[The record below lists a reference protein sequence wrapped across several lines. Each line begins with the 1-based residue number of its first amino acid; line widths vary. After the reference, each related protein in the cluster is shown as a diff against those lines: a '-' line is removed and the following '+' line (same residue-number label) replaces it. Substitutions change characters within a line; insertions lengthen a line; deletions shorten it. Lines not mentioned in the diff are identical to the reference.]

1 MRLFSAIITSR
12 TENLG
17 HVYDECADTLIARF
31 KEREENVRLDI
42 LAAFSGLVAVSQT
55 LRGSITRD
63 EGMDVNG
70 APKPIARQSSVE
82 LRLQDKVKNIVKA
95 VQRPLRTST
104 SIKTKSAIFELLRN
118 IMITLNG
125 GFSEHLPLLLDLGLK
140 CLTERT
146 QTLKLDALHFVR
158 MAVETHSGKVD
169 SALIMAIVPKVV
181 SSVTEDWYKLIAEA
195 LRVLGSII
203 DVVRPV
209 SSLRE
214 AKIEEN
220 FEQLTNDLLNAI
232 LPRLEA
238 LDIDQEIKD
247 SAISVSGRLVANLG
261 DHLEP
266 GATDSIL
273 AILRRRLD
281 NEVTRIPALRAII
294 FISQSPLHIDLSS
307 ILTAVLSDVATFL
320 KQQSRVLKQM
330 TLITLNSI
338 LTSSSSKGAISD
350 ELIDPILRELAILIN
365 DSDLNLAKEALKVAV
380 VMFTCFPSSPKSLEV
395 FVFPKACEL
404 AYSSLVQGSCQ
415 DALIKFF
422 QVFVDNHV
430 TGMDFDCTIASLT
443 ARSLVDV
450 PKQSIT
456 NLAKCIAGI
465 CYICDA
471 SKREIMVKKFCDD
484 IQSGDHSTKHLAL
497 LCIGE
502 LGQHLDISTSSNL
515 KDLILA
521 CFAGEQEDIKMAAAF
536 ALGHLAVGNMTLYLP
551 TILQSVDTSSH
562 HPHQYFLLVALK
574 HLITIFATMNIQFVD
589 YIESVLPGLILHC
602 KSEEESVRSMVS
614 ECIGALLTMHSE
626 KVMDPLL
633 HTLDDVDDKFS
644 RRTVA
649 TSIRFYLSRHAQCS
663 DSSFVTNVL
672 TSERM
677 DHLLTLLSDT
687 DLDVRRAALLMVNA
701 AIRYLPAIVQFKLRD
716 TVVPTLLDIMHFKQ
730 VREVDLG
737 PFKHKVDDGV
747 PLRKASLVGIESI
760 MDAMPNYLDF
770 NLFMTRLIPCI
781 SDNDEI
787 KTQSLQVLSRNVLN
801 SL

>member
-1 MRLFSAIITSR
+1 
-12 TENLG
+12 
-17 HVYDECADTLIARF
+17 
-31 KEREENVRLDI
+31 
-42 LAAFSGLVAVSQT
+42 
-55 LRGSITRD
+55 
-63 EGMDVNG
+63 
-70 APKPIARQSSVE
+70 
-82 LRLQDKVKNIVKA
+82 
-95 VQRPLRTST
+95 
-104 SIKTKSAIFELLRN
+104 
-118 IMITLNG
+118 
-125 GFSEHLPLLLDLGLK
+125 
-140 CLTERT
+140 
-146 QTLKLDALHFVR
+146 
-158 MAVETHSGKVD
+158 
-169 SALIMAIVPKVV
+169 
-181 SSVTEDWYKLIAEA
+181 
-195 LRVLGSII
+195 
-203 DVVRPV
+203 
-209 SSLRE
+209 
-214 AKIEEN
+214 
-220 FEQLTNDLLNAI
+220 
-232 LPRLEA
+232 
-238 LDIDQEIKD
+238 
-247 SAISVSGRLVANLG
+247 
-261 DHLEP
+261 
-266 GATDSIL
+266 
-273 AILRRRLD
+273 
-281 NEVTRIPALRAII
+281 
-294 FISQSPLHIDLSS
+294 
-307 ILTAVLSDVATFL
+307 
-320 KQQSRVLKQM
+320 
-330 TLITLNSI
+330 
-338 LTSSSSKGAISD
+338 
-350 ELIDPILRELAILIN
+350 
-365 DSDLNLAKEALKVAV
+365 
-380 VMFTCFPSSPKSLEV
+380 
-395 FVFPKACEL
+395 
-404 AYSSLVQGSCQ
+404 
-415 DALIKFF
+415 
-422 QVFVDNHV
+422 
-430 TGMDFDCTIASLT
+430 
-443 ARSLVDV
+443 
-450 PKQSIT
+450 
-456 NLAKCIAGI
+456 
-465 CYICDA
+465 
-471 SKREIMVKKFCDD
+471 
-484 IQSGDHSTKHLAL
+484 
-497 LCIGE
+497 
-502 LGQHLDISTSSNL
+502 LDISTSSNL

-787 KTQSLQVLSRNVLN
+787 KTQSLQVLRKVCILAPSSLLGSLDMLIEPISNIIKKKPKEGQAGPEVERLIDLIRSAVKAIGSISKVEETSLN
-801 SL
+801 RRWQDFVESVAATVNEFESDGDF